1 MDAYHPH
8 IPFPKS
14 DYFSERTDARTDGR
28 TEFGNLILCAPTYRA
43 LRAIINSVFLGRRE
57 MEEEEEENEGGR
69 RGGGGGGGK

>member
-14 DYFSERTDARTDGR
+14 DYFPNARTDGRTNAR

-43 LRAIINSVFLGRRE
+43 LRAKTTQGSTEEFKDEFIIPPGRDLRVT
-57 MEEEEEENEGGR
+57 
-69 RGGGGGGGK
+69 

>member
-14 DYFSERTDARTDGR
+14 DYFSERTHERTDGR

-43 LRAIINSVFLGRRE
+43 LRAIIYKIIETLPEDRNTIQPGINITIDHDQS
-57 MEEEEEENEGGR
+57 
-69 RGGGGGGGK
+69 